1 MPALDLHSDAL
12 GFAELL
18 KKIKLPENLRIGRF
32 LLPATKGVATK
43 GVATKIQYNQAGID
57 LLENKH
63 EYSFPLLEGVLQI
76 SLQLYQ
82 NSADHYR
89 LFCYTRM
96 GNTQGMVFSLN
107 LTTEKESGSVIYL
120 TQKIKFAEQYQGSPV
135 LAQAHRRQKQVVFCQ
150 QLRRLGYDVTENNDL
165 LLGIYDPARKQLVN
179 INSQDL
185 LNDILVI
192 SLLKGHY
199 QGNKGYQLEILP
211 SFQLFDEPVADQD
224 KDLERL
230 PQRIVEN
237 KSKRAI
243 PLGMRYRILKADG
256 FKCVACGNGP
266 AGGAKL
272 HIDHKV
278 PFSLGGLTELRN
290 LQTLCADC
298 NLSKSNKFSD

>member
-1 MPALDLHSDAL
+1 MAAPESNSDAL
-12 GFAELL
+12 GFAKLL
-18 KKIKLPENLRIGRF
+18 KKTQLPDYLRIGKF
-32 LLPATKGVATK
+32 LLPGTKGVADR
-43 GVATKIQYNQAGID
+43 IQYNQTDLD

-63 EYSFPLLEGVLQI
+63 EYSFPLLEGILQV
-76 SLQLYQ
+76 SMQLYL

-120 TQKIKFAEQYQGSPV
+120 TQKIRFAEQYQGSPL

-150 QLRRLGYDVTENNDL
+150 QLRRMGYDVTENNDL

-179 INSQDL
+179 TTAQNL
-185 LNDILVI
+185 LNDFLVV

-211 SFQLFDEPVADQD
+211 SFRLFEESIAGLDDE
-224 KDLERL
+224 LTSL
-230 PQRIVEN
+230 PPRIVEN

-256 FKCVACGNGP
+256 FRCVACGNGP
-266 AGGAKL
+266 AEGAKL

-278 PFSLGGLTELRN
+278 PFSLGGLTELSN

-298 NLSKSNKFSD
+298 NLSKSNKFRD